1 MVISILLYGTETWTL
16 KAPDVCRLTVF
27 QSLCLYH
34 PGSIK
39 VPTVELGR
47 LDEGRIPKQL
57 LFGEL
62 MQSLPFYGPKKRW
75 CDEVAGDLH
84 AMGVGDEWSQL
95 CQNHKQWSEMCS
107 SAVDVLAQNRG
118 QLLVLLMF
126 LPA

>member
-1 MVISILLYGTETWTL
+1 
-16 KAPDVCRLTVF
+16 
-27 QSLCLYH
+27 
-34 PGSIK
+34 
-39 VPTVELGR
+39 
-47 LDEGRIPKQL
+47 
-57 LFGEL
+57 

-118 QLLVLLMF
+118 TITCTANVFTSLGTVLVVDVSGERVT
-126 LPA
+126 